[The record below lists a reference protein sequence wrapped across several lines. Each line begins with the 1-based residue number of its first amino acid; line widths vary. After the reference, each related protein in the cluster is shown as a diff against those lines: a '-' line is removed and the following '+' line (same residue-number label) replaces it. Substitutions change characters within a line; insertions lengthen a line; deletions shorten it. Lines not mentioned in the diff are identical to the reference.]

1 MAEGKFDSYKRAC
14 VRDIE
19 REGIEVSFLKRS
31 CSLADGA
38 NENIMQLE
46 RVCRLRVWRADSL
59 LTAFRA
65 LEWGETVLALRCAFQ
80 AYEYTGRIGHQDSTT
95 ADATIALRNELE
107 KLIGSVGASAH
118 SGAGGAS

>member
-1 MAEGKFDSYKRAC
+1 MTEGKFDSYKRAC

-31 CSLADGA
+31 CSLADGTS
-38 NENIMQLE
+38 E
-46 RVCRLRVWRADSL
+46 RVMALETPCRLRVWRADSL

-80 AYEYTGRIGHQDSTT
+80 VYEYTGRIGNQDSTT
-95 ADATIALRNELE
+95 ADATI
-107 KLIGSVGASAH
+107 
-118 SGAGGAS
+118 